1 MSDNTYMEQ
10 DPKSLE
16 EARTML
22 LESWQDIDKGK
33 QAEKR
38 RDELIVQAFDL
49 GASYTEVMACTGLS
63 RPTVYR
69 IRKRAEH
76 EAPSEEAAW
85 DFTIPGHYSK
95 TNVPQ
100 SILEDTLQD
109 GLIGLLDDVTDDDSQ
124 LGKDFSSPDLTDEQ
138 KAIRDAI
145 HDLAARAAVS
155 KTNIVAST
163 ALGITLTRH
172 QPKTE
177 LVMDK
182 ASKKTRAVF
191 ERLRLVDKKE
201 QYIPACPYRLA
212 FTYPSNEMVKSGHG
226 YALGVFRSEGF
237 LLYDTVHDGYLGF
250 FPGNPKENLSTCMR
264 PCTNGSQYDFTSDE
278 SHDDAIT
285 VESGPGTCT
294 IIGYAEKR

>member
-1 MSDNTYMEQ
+1 MSDTYMEN
-10 DPKSLE
+10 DPNTLE

-22 LESWQDIDKGK
+22 LDASEDIDKAR
-33 QAEKR
+33 QIEKR
-38 RDELIVQAFDL
+38 RDDLIVQAFDL
-49 GASYTEVMACTGLS
+49 GATYLDVMVCTGLS

-69 IRKRAEH
+69 IRRRAEQENPIR
-76 EAPSEEAAW
+76 EAGW

-95 TNVPQ
+95 TDVPQ

-109 GLIGLLDDVTDDDSQ
+109 GFIGLLDDVADDDSQ

-145 HDLAARAAVS
+145 HDLAVRAAVS
-155 KTNIVAST
+155 KTDIVAST

-182 ASKKTRAVF
+182 ASKKTRTVF

-201 QYIPACPYRLA
+201 QYIPACPYRLT

-226 YALGVFRSEGF
+226 YALAVFRSEGF
-237 LLYDTVHDGYLGF
+237 LLYDTVHDEYLGF
-250 FPGNPKENLSTCMR
+250 FPGDPKEDLSTCMR

-278 SHDDAIT
+278 SHYDAIT
-285 VESGPGTCT
+285 VENGPGTCT

>member
-1 MSDNTYMEQ
+1 MSDTYMEN
-10 DPKSLE
+10 DPKTLA
-16 EARTML
+16 EARMML
-22 LESWQDIDKGK
+22 LDASEDIDKAR
-33 QAEKR
+33 QAGER
-38 RDELIVQAFDL
+38 RDDLIVQAFDL

-69 IRKRAEH
+69 IRRRAEH
-76 EAPSEEAAW
+76 KNPGREAAW

-95 TNVPQ
+95 TDVPQ

-109 GLIGLLDDVTDDDSQ
+109 GLIGLLDDVADDDSQ

-145 HDLAARAAVS
+145 HDLATRAAVS
-155 KTNIVAST
+155 KTDIVAST

-172 QPKTE
+172 QPKTK

-201 QYIPACPYRLA
+201 QYIPACPYRLT

-226 YALGVFRSEGF
+226 YARGVFRSEGF
-237 LLYDTVHDGYLGF
+237 LLYDTVHDEYMGF
-250 FPGNPKENLSTCMR
+250 FPGNPEEDLSTCIR

-285 VESGPGTCT
+285 IENGPGTCT

>member
-1 MSDNTYMEQ
+1 MSDTYMEN
-10 DPKSLE
+10 DPKTLA
-16 EARTML
+16 EARMML
-22 LESWQDIDKGK
+22 LDSSEDIDKAK
-33 QAEKR
+33 QAGKR
-38 RDELIVQAFDL
+38 RDDLIVQAFDL

-69 IRKRAEH
+69 IRRRAEH
-76 EAPSEEAAW
+76 KNPGREAAW

-95 TNVPQ
+95 TDVPQ

-109 GLIGLLDDVTDDDSQ
+109 GLIGLLDDVADDDSQ
-124 LGKDFSSPDLTDEQ
+124 LGKDFASPDLTDEQ

-145 HDLAARAAVS
+145 HDLATRAAVS
-155 KTNIVAST
+155 KTDIVAST

-172 QPKTE
+172 QPKTK

-191 ERLRLVDKKE
+191 ERLRLVDKKK
-201 QYIPACPYRLA
+201 QYIPACPYRLT

-226 YALGVFRSEGF
+226 YARGVFRSEGF
-237 LLYDTVHDGYLGF
+237 LLYDTVHDEYMGF
-250 FPGNPKENLSTCMR
+250 FPGNPEEDLSTCIR

-285 VESGPGTCT
+285 IENGPGTCT

>member
-10 DPKSLE
+10 DPKSLA

-22 LESWQDIDKGK
+22 LDSWQDIDKGK

-49 GASYTEVMACTGLS
+49 GASYTEVMVCTGLS

-69 IRKRAEH
+69 IRKRTEH

-85 DFTIPGHYSK
+85 DFTIPGHYSR

-172 QPKTE
+172 KERP
-177 LVMDK
+177 VPPMD
-182 ASKKTRAVF
+182 ATSDEIRAALK
-191 ERLRLVDKKE
+191 RLHLVDKTHD
-201 QYIPACPYRLA
+201 YLLVNASPLSFACPTGELLPHDISYR
-212 FTYPSNEMVKSGHG
+212 P
-226 YALGVFRSEGF
+226 GVRKAEGI
-237 LLYDTVHDGYLGF
+237 LLYDDEYKQYLGY
-250 FPGNPKENLSTCMR
+250 FPGDPNRDTKTKLLQ
-264 PCTNGSQYDFTSDE
+264 CTNGSHYDTTGEVHTDLGRA
-278 SHDDAIT
+278 D
-285 VESGPGTCT
+285 GGLGTCT
-294 IIGYAEKR
+294 VIGESKPK